1 MSHLTEDQVRVK
13 AKNITGCD
21 FGQVTTFKTIFSDI
35 SPLEI
40 KQLNSKLEE
49 KYRIKNINNLRPD
62 GWYLPQDKNKPAI
75 MFELKSSDKKL
86 NYDDL
91 VNQLKKYMFVVT
103 TKYKRVIGILYNG
116 EDTRIFKYIDKTD
129 KIIEINNISKELK
142 HKEYYIKFVYEL
154 EKVDKQMIQECTKR
168 INDLLHFKFGLSDLN
183 NRMVFTSCAL
193 VAKFYGAEFISTES
207 IKDIKSKIVNTL
219 NDKIL
224 NIWYSKND
232 KLKNLTERIESIF
245 FDKEPVQKDIYEFLY
260 NLDEISYNINS
271 INWNGEDV
279 MAIFFNEFSRYKGK
293 SDNGQV
299 FTPDHICSLMYQ
311 LANISYKN
319 NVLDAC
325 CGSGTFLIKAMS
337 NMINEV
343 QGDKDAIDDIKENRL
358 YGIEN
363 DKTIY
368 SLACANMLIHKDGKS
383 NIIFLDSTKEE
394 ACEWI
399 KSKKIT
405 KVLMNPPY
413 EKRYNPIKIL
423 SNVLNSV
430 EHEADCLFLMPNNK
444 LRTNKSQVEKILK
457 KHRLTHII
465 KLPKDTFT
473 GKSSPGDVSIF
484 IFKAHKPQNDNKI
497 IGFNILDDGLNTI
510 KLKGRH
516 DTNNIW
522 KEEIEP
528 YWIEAIKTSED
539 HKYKTKKIID
549 PNKYLEYPD
558 DYNEQNVYEEDFE
571 NVILE
576 RILYE
581 KPDIAI
587 KLEKKSKNNPSGLT
601 LNDLLISLMKT
612 IEEF

>member
-224 NIWYSKND
+224 NI
-232 KLKNLTERIESIF
+232 
-245 FDKEPVQKDIYEFLY
+245 
-260 NLDEISYNINS
+260 
-271 INWNGEDV
+271 
-279 MAIFFNEFSRYKGK
+279 
-293 SDNGQV
+293 
-299 FTPDHICSLMYQ
+299 
-311 LANISYKN
+311 
-319 NVLDAC
+319 
-325 CGSGTFLIKAMS
+325 
-337 NMINEV
+337 
-343 QGDKDAIDDIKENRL
+343 
-358 YGIEN
+358 
-363 DKTIY
+363 
-368 SLACANMLIHKDGKS
+368 
-383 NIIFLDSTKEE
+383 
-394 ACEWI
+394 
-399 KSKKIT
+399 
-405 KVLMNPPY
+405 
-413 EKRYNPIKIL
+413 
-423 SNVLNSV
+423 
-430 EHEADCLFLMPNNK
+430 
-444 LRTNKSQVEKILK
+444 
-457 KHRLTHII
+457 
-465 KLPKDTFT
+465 
-473 GKSSPGDVSIF
+473 
-484 IFKAHKPQNDNKI
+484 
-497 IGFNILDDGLNTI
+497 
-510 KLKGRH
+510 
-516 DTNNIW
+516 
-522 KEEIEP
+522 
-528 YWIEAIKTSED
+528 
-539 HKYKTKKIID
+539 
-549 PNKYLEYPD
+549 
-558 DYNEQNVYEEDFE
+558 
-571 NVILE
+571 
-576 RILYE
+576 
-581 KPDIAI
+581 
-587 KLEKKSKNNPSGLT
+587 
-601 LNDLLISLMKT
+601 
-612 IEEF
+612 